1 MRSKMNKRG
10 KMEIIKC
17 LLIIIGTLLILD
29 TIVIMFLSNYNLGV
43 ILPALLGLPLL
54 AYGMFFDTAWLSG
67 GGAFVK
73 YVLIVAYAAFL
84 ALMLITIA
92 AQCNARSDVPKNA
105 DAVIVLGAG
114 VRNGVAGETAQR
126 RCKVAMQYAEEN
138 GSLLV
143 LTGGQ
148 GRDEPIP
155 EGLAMQR
162 YVISK
167 GFPEERT
174 IVEDKSKSTYQNFL
188 FAKQLLDERFPDGW
202 TAVFATSDFHVY
214 RAKLAAREAGME
226 LKGVGSKSKWYMIP
240 NFYLRETLA
249 TLRYWLKG
257 TGM

>member
-1 MRSKMNKRG
+1 MKKRG
-10 KMEIIKC
+10 KMEIIRC
-17 LLIIIGTLLILD
+17 LLILIGALLILD
-29 TIVIMFLSNYNLGV
+29 TIAIMFLSNYNLGV
-43 ILPALLGLPLL
+43 ILPALLGVPLL
-54 AYGMFFDTAWLSG
+54 AYGIFFNAPWLSG

-73 YVLIVAYAAFL
+73 YVLIFAYAAFVS
-84 ALMLITIA
+84 LMLLTIA
-92 AQCNARSDVPKNA
+92 AQCNAGSDVPKNA

-126 RCKVAMQYAEEN
+126 RCNAAMQYAEEN

-174 IVEDKSKSTYQNFL
+174 IVED
-188 FAKQLLDERFPDGW
+188 
-202 TAVFATSDFHVY
+202 
-214 RAKLAAREAGME
+214 
-226 LKGVGSKSKWYMIP
+226 
-240 NFYLRETLA
+240 
-249 TLRYWLKG
+249 
-257 TGM
+257 

>member
-1 MRSKMNKRG
+1 MKKRG
-10 KMEIIKC
+10 KMEIIRC
-17 LLIIIGTLLILD
+17 LLILIGALLILD
-29 TIVIMFLSNYNLGV
+29 TIAIMFLSNYNLGV
-43 ILPALLGLPLL
+43 ILPALLGVPLL
-54 AYGMFFDTAWLSG
+54 AYGIFFNAPWLSG

-73 YVLIVAYAAFL
+73 YVLIFAYAAFVS
-84 ALMLITIA
+84 LMLLTIA
-92 AQCNARSDVPKNA
+92 AQCNAGSDVPKNA

-126 RCKVAMQYAEEN
+126 RCNAAMQYAEEN

-143 LTGGQ
+143 LT
-148 GRDEPIP
+148 
-155 EGLAMQR
+155 MQR

>member
-1 MRSKMNKRG
+1 MKKRG
-10 KMEIIKC
+10 KMEIIRC
-17 LLIIIGTLLILD
+17 LLILIGALLILD

-43 ILPALLGLPLL
+43 ILPALLGVPLL
-54 AYGMFFDTAWLSG
+54 AYGIFFNAPWLSG

-73 YVLIVAYAAFL
+73 YVLIFAYAAFVS
-84 ALMLITIA
+84 LMLLTIA
-92 AQCNARSDVPKNA
+92 AQCNAGSDVPKNA

-126 RCKVAMQYAEEN
+126 RCNAAMQYAEEN

-162 YVISK
+162 YVISE